1 MLLSIGLMS
10 QISPLGQARCA
21 ARCGASGKR
30 RNAADGL
37 IWLTEGRVFAPAD
50 GVTAPLWTASPR
62 RDPCL
67 ASRRENPVKPI
78 LSNMI
83 PL

>member
-1 MLLSIGLMS
+1 MG
-10 QISPLGQARCA
+10 QISPLGAARRE

-37 IWLTEGRVFAPAD
+37 IWPAAGRVFASA
-50 GVTAPLWTASPR
+50 GLRYGPLVDTSPR

-67 ASRRENPVKPI
+67 ASSRENSVKLI
-78 LSNMI
+78 LSELI
-83 PL
+83 LL